1 MDKQK
6 QNHNFVIFTDTD
18 TDVTPEIAAKYGY
31 KLISMPYSIGD
42 KEIFPYVDFDKFDAH
57 EFYDMLRK
65 GTMPT
70 TSALSP
76 LKYEEYFEPYFKEG
90 KDVLYVH
97 FSRAMSGTFNAL
109 NLAAESLKEKYPER
123 TLYTVDTK
131 GITICSYNITCEIG
145 DLYLQGK
152 SVEEILE
159 WAEKEVDKFAI
170 YFFANDLSFFARSGR
185 VKAFAAF
192 MGNILGIR
200 PIINMGEDGMMCSVD
215 KARGLKGTLEKI
227 VGYVETLQEDIKN
240 HRVIVGHS
248 DAPETAKLLADKL
261 KEKLGDDLNIE
272 FVEVNPTAG
281 SHCGPDGVGVCF
293 HAKRRNP

>member
-1 MDKQK
+1 MEKQK
-6 QNHNFVIFTDTD
+6 NNNFVIFTDTD
-18 TDVTPEIAAKYGY
+18 TDLTPEIAAKYGY

-42 KEIFPYVDFDKFDAH
+42 EETFPYVDFDKFNAH
-57 EFYDMLRK
+57 EFYDKLRK

-76 LKYEEYFEPYFKEG
+76 AAYEEYFEPYFKEG

-109 NLAAESLKEKYPER
+109 NLAVESLKEKYPER

-152 SVEEILE
+152 SIEEILE
-159 WAEKEVDKFAI
+159 WAETEVDKFAI

-185 VKAFAAF
+185 VKSFTAF

-215 KARGLKGTLEKI
+215 KARGLKGTLDKI
-227 VGYVETLQEDIKN
+227 VGYVDALQDDIKG

-248 DAPETAKLLADKL
+248 DALENARILADKL
-261 KEKLGDDLNIE
+261 KEKFGDDLNIE

-293 HAKRRNP
+293 HAKRRNL